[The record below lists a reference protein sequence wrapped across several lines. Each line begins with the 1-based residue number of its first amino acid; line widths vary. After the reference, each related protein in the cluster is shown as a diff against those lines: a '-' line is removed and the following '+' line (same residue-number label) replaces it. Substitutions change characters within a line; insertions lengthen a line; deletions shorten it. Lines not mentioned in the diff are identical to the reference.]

1 MLKCYVADQKAEWEK
16 YLPLM
21 EYAYNNITH
30 ASTSKAPFEIIY
42 GKPLLPPILH
52 TKTSA
57 ADEFVWD
64 IDQAYQQVKQA
75 LARSQEKQKKAVDKL
90 WRKLTFAKDQWVLL
104 RFEKARLRKA
114 TGKEGRAIKLFP
126 RFYGPFKILE
136 CINDVSFRLA
146 LPANWN
152 MHNAFHSSLLKPFMG
167 QPPAE
172 PIIEDPPQVDE
183 LE

>member
-1 MLKCYVADQKAEWEK
+1 M
-16 YLPLM
+16 
-21 EYAYNNITH
+21 
-30 ASTSKAPFEIIY
+30 
-42 GKPLLPPILH
+42 
-52 TKTSA
+52 
-57 ADEFVWD
+57 
-64 IDQAYQQVKQA
+64 
-75 LARSQEKQKKAVDKL
+75 
-90 WRKLTFAKDQWVLL
+90 
-104 RFEKARLRKA
+104 
-114 TGKEGRAIKLFP
+114 TGKEGRAIKLSP

-183 LE
+183 LEEVLKPEQIISHQDRALKHGKTTRRFLVKFKNYPTLDAKWMDAQELDSYPHLLSPYLEAFQLRTTE